1 MERPRTVAK
10 LLGCSPVA
18 LVLAAILAVGLVECS
33 KQVLVVGE
41 PWLEDVVVWAPVEVA
56 RMEKEWRD
64 DDVVLEVNVVVVV
77 EIGL

>member
-10 LLGCSPVA
+10 LRGCSPVA

-41 PWLEDVVVWAPVEVA
+41 PWLEDVVVWAPVEVVC
-56 RMEKEWRD
+56 METEWR

-77 EIGL
+77 EIEL